1 MYINVTAMVNKGDQ
15 VRWKWGTGHAEG
27 KVVEV
32 HKEEDE
38 RTIDGKK
45 IKRNGTADNPAVLIE
60 QEDKQ
65 RVLKLASELETK

>member
-1 MYINVTAMVNKGDQ
+1 MVKKGDQ
-15 VRWKWGTGHAEG
+15 VRWKWGSGHAEG

-32 HKEEDE
+32 RKEEVE

-45 IKRNGTADNPAVLIE
+45 IKRNGTDDNPAVVIE

-65 RVLKLASELETK
+65 RVLKLASELEKK